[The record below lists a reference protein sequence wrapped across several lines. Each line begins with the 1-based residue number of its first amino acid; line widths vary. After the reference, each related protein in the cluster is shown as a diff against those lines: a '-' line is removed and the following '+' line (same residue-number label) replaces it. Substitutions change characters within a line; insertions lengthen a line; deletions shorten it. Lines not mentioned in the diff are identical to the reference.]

1 MVSVACSQRENRPE
15 LLSSAKGPDPG
26 EEPGQ
31 IWEGVELLTQ
41 GPGSSLAVTQTLSE
55 CCVRTATTQPRGER
69 ALPMKAG
76 WLPAE

>member
-1 MVSVACSQRENRPE
+1 MVSVACSQREDRPE
-15 LLSSAKGPDPG
+15 LRSLAKGPDPG

-55 CCVRTATTQPRGER
+55 CCVRTATTEPPGER

-76 WLPAE
+76 WLSAE